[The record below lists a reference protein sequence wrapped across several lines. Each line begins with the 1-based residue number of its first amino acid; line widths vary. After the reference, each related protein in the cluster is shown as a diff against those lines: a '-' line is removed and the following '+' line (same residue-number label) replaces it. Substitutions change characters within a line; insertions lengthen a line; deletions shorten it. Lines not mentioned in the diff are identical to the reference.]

1 MQFVSRAAR
10 LAVLTLPLW
19 FVAQPLPALAKGA
32 VSPAPAQQGASA
44 LPALPPQ
51 TDPWL
56 YRGSDVPHDAEWK
69 FGQLPNGLRWAVRAN
84 SVPPGQ
90 VSIRIRMDV
99 GSMYERVGEAGYA
112 HLIEHLVFRQSKY
125 LGQAQAIPTW
135 QRLGATF
142 GSDTNASTTPT
153 ETVFNIDLPDASP
166 ATLDESFKLLSG
178 MMIAPNLSE
187 SDIRIE
193 APIVLAEKR
202 ERGGVAERLQD
213 ATRQLVASGQP
224 LADHATIGSITSIED
239 AHQDSVRAFHA
250 RWYRP
255 ENAVIIA
262 SGDADPRL
270 LAVLINKWF
279 GDWRGVGAHTPAP
292 DFGKPEAPAGAD
304 PANPVGATRV
314 VVEPGASRAITYV
327 VARPWH
333 EKFDTIVYNQGLMLD
348 QLATAIINR
357 RLESR
362 ARTGASYLSAQVGQQ
377 NESRSVDATY
387 VTVTPLDSDWRAA
400 LRDVRGVVA
409 DALATPPSA
418 DEIAREAAEI
428 NVAFEST
435 VQQRAL
441 QPGGRLADD
450 LVQAVDIHETVASPE
465 AVLDI
470 FRTSMPLFTP
480 PAVLDHAR
488 KLFQGPVLR
497 ALYITPQTG
506 EADEAA
512 LRAALLT
519 KVAPDGHARPDPRP
533 ISFAELPPIGT
544 PAAVPQIMPSGLLGI
559 QQASFPNGVNVQ
571 LWPTKDDPGRV
582 TVKVRFGAGYRAF
595 GAGDT
600 AYASLGGMALVGS
613 GQGKLG
619 QEELDRIST
628 GRKLGYDFRMDDG
641 YFLFSAD
648 TRAEDLADQ
657 LYLFADKFAEPRWD
671 ASPVIRARAA
681 ARLEYATRGA
691 SPQGVLERDL
701 RVLQRGGDTR
711 FGTGT
716 PDQLAAAT
724 PDGFRKVW
732 APILA
737 QGPIEV
743 QVFGDFDRASAL
755 EALRATF
762 GALPPRGDLP
772 ANTLPPSVGFAKASE
787 MPTLLYHTGD
797 ANQAAAVISW
807 PTGGGAA
814 GVHQARHLEV
824 LAQLFSNR
832 LLEAMREKAGASYA
846 PQVGSEWPQDLTN
859 GGTITAVAQLQPEVV
874 AQFFATA
881 DAIAADL
888 AAKPVSPDEL
898 ARVVEPLRQQI
909 SRAATSTAFFMGQVE
924 GASKDASRYDAVR
937 SLLPD
942 YTAITAVD
950 VQALAQQYLA
960 RDKAW
965 RLAVLPQGSKVSIA
979 EPANSAFV
987 GR

>member
-1 MQFVSRAAR
+1 MSFVSRVAR
-10 LAVLTLPLW
+10 LAVLSLPLW
-19 FVAQPLPALAKGA
+19 LVAQPPLAFAKGA
-32 VSPAPAQQGASA
+32 GGPAPVQREASA
-44 LPALPPQ
+44 LPDLPAQ
-51 TDPWL
+51 NDPWL

-90 VSIRIRMDV
+90 VSIRVRMDV
-99 GSMYERVGEAGYA
+99 GSMYERAGEAGYA

-125 LGQAQAIPTW
+125 LGQSQAIPTW

-153 ETVFNIDLPDASP
+153 QTVFNIDLPDASP

-224 LADHATIGSITSIED
+224 LADHATIGSVASIED
-239 AHQDSVRAFHA
+239 AHQDSVRAFHS

-270 LAVLINKWF
+270 LAALINKWF
-279 GDWRGVGAHTPAP
+279 GDWQGQGAHTPAP
-292 DFGKPEAPAGAD
+292 DFGAPVAPAGAD

-327 VARPWH
+327 VARGWH

-362 ARTGASYLSAQVGQQ
+362 ARAGASYLTAQVGQQ

-387 VTVTPLDSDWRAA
+387 VTVTPLENDWRAA
-400 LRDVRGVVA
+400 LHDVRAVIA

-465 AVLDI
+465 AVLGI
-470 FRTSMPLFTP
+470 FRSSMPQFTP
-480 PAVLDHAR
+480 QAVLDHAR
-488 KLFQGPVLR
+488 KLFQGPVIR
-497 ALYITPQTG
+497 ALYVTPANN
-506 EADEAA
+506 EADEGA
-512 LRAALLT
+512 LRAALLA
-519 KVAPDGHARPDPRP
+519 KVAPDAHARPDQRP
-533 ISFAELPPIGT
+533 ISFAELPAIGQS
-544 PAAVPQIMPSGLLGI
+544 AALPTVAPTGLLGI
-559 QQASFPNGVNVQ
+559 LQTSF
-571 LWPTKDDPGRV
+571 PTKDDPGRV

-595 GAGDT
+595 GPADT
-600 AYASLGGMALVGS
+600 TYAALGGMALVGS

-641 YFLFSAD
+641 FFMFSAE

-657 LYLFADKFAEPRWD
+657 LYLFADKFADPRWD

-681 ARLEYATRGA
+681 ARLQYATQGA
-691 SPQGVLERDL
+691 SPQGVLGRDL
-701 RVLQRGGDTR
+701 RVLQRGGDLR
-711 FGTGT
+711 FGNGT
-716 PDQLAAAT
+716 PDQLADAT

-762 GALPPRGDLP
+762 GALPARGPLP
-772 ANTLPPSVGFAKASE
+772 ANTRPASVGFATPSDT
-787 MPTLLYHTGD
+787 PTVLRHTGD
-797 ANQAAAVISW
+797 ANQAAAVVTW

-814 GVHQARHLEV
+814 GVHEARHLEV

-832 LLEAMREKAGASYA
+832 LLDAMREKAGASYA

-859 GGTITAVAQLQPEVV
+859 GGTITAMAQLQPEMV

-924 GASKDASRYDAVR
+924 GASQDATRFEAVR

-942 YTAITAVD
+942 YTAITAAD
-950 VQALAQQYLA
+950 VQALAQRYLA

-965 RLAVLPQGSKVSIA
+965 RLAVLPQGAQVSVA